1 MRVALKHT
9 KLLMT
14 ADGRGLD
21 HVETALQEATDAL
34 VTQIMEPEIGN
45 ASAFT

>member
-1 MRVALKHT
+1 MAVTLEHAQLPVS
-9 KLLMT
+9 

-21 HVETALQEATDAL
+21 HVETALPEATDAL